1 MYECV
6 KNYLFECRNQTQQM
20 FANYIQCSGLSSSE
34 KDSTNDEN
42 HCLEYLVC
50 LYANPHATIPFTNK
64 KVEKAE
70 KDVISM

>member
-1 MYECV
+1 MYVCV
-6 KNYLFECRNQTQQM
+6 KNYLFESRNQTQQM

-50 LYANPHATIPFTNK
+50 LYANPYATIPITNK